1 MADADAHADIVVA
14 EMRGQ
19 RSEAIVTSAAASCLH
34 PHLAGDKIELE
45 RRRLEGETV
54 WVLKARGRDWSWLG
68 AARKYAK
75 GKSHRWED
83 IEKSIGEAM
92 ARGDRRP

>member
-1 MADADAHADIVVA
+1 MSYDHAMKSIT
-14 EMRGQ
+14 
-19 RSEAIVTSAAASCLH
+19 VTAKRQATLPVELCEELGIE
-34 PHLAGDKIELE
+34 PGDKLELE

-54 WVLKARGRDWSWLG
+54 WILRARGRDWSWLG
-68 AARKYAK
+68 AARRYAE

-83 IEKSIGEAM
+83 IEKAIGEAM